1 MTIKKNDNVIVI
13 TGKDKGKKA
22 KVLKTFTSIDK
33 VVVEG
38 VNVRNRRTKPR
49 KSNEKGQVI
58 AMSLPVHVSNVQL
71 FCSSCGKGVRTKNL
85 LLKGKKVRAC
95 VKCSKEI

>member
-1 MTIKKNDNVIVI
+1 MNIKKNDNVIVLA
-13 TGKDKGKKA
+13 GKDKGKKG
-22 KVLKTFTSIDK
+22 KVLLALPSEMR

-58 AMSLPVHVSNVQL
+58 AKPTPVAVSNVQVI
-71 FCSSCGKGVRTKNL
+71 CSACGKASRVKFEV
-85 LLKGKKVRAC
+85 LKGKKTRTC
-95 VKCSKEI
+95 VKCGKSI